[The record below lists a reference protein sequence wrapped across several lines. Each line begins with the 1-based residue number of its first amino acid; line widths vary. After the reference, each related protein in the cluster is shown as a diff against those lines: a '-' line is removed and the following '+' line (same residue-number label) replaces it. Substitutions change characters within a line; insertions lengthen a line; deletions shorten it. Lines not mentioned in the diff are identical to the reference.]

1 MLWFLHFCAI
11 EVVIV
16 VDYFDNAEGKM
27 IQTTNG
33 AGYFTEVILNPVVV
47 IKHSSMIN
55 KANELDKKASEFCF
69 IANLVGFPVYQ
80 RATTVEVKVKRQLSI
95 YDERSSL

>member
-1 MLWFLHFCAI
+1 MIWFLHFCAI

-16 VDYFDNAEGKM
+16 VDYFDNAQGKM

-69 IANLVGFPVYQ
+69 IANSVRFPVYH
-80 RATTVEVKVKRQLSI
+80 RATTVEVKV
-95 YDERSSL
+95 

>member
-69 IANLVGFPVYQ
+69 IANSVRFPVYH
-80 RATTVEVKVKRQLSI
+80 RATMVELKS
-95 YDERSSL
+95 EASA